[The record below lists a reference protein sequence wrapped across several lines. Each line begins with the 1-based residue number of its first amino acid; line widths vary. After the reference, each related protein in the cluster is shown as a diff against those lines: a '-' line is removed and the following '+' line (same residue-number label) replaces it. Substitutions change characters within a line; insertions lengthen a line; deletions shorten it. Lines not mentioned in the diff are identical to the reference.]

1 MTHSDADAALKAMQA
16 LLQVTDDPQQLRSI
30 CMELAQEVATT
41 RREERRLWMVIHEMQ
56 RENQALQTEL
66 VLKRDADSK

>member
-30 CMELAQEVATT
+30 CMELAQEVAVT
-41 RREERRLWMVIHEMQ
+41 RREERRLWLIIHEMQ
-56 RENQALQTEL
+56 HENQALQTQL
-66 VLKRDADSK
+66 LLKRDADDK